1 MRGELVVGT
10 GVGAGVVLTGLL
22 GILVVVAGTVVVAT
36 VVVVTV
42 GATVVV
48 VVGATVV
55 VVVVAVLVVTIPRLG
70 GSVIVV
76 IWEVSVVEPV
86 RVRRTFWYWV
96 MTVVICTITV
106 VNSWM
111 FWLMLMIWVAVQ
123 AVTDC

>member
-1 MRGELVVGT
+1 M
-10 GVGAGVVLTGLL
+10 
-22 GILVVVAGTVVVAT
+22 
-36 VVVVTV
+36 
-42 GATVVV
+42 
-48 VVGATVV
+48 V

-96 MTVVICTITV
+96 MTVVICTMPV

-123 AVTDC
+123 AVTDCCTIIVD